1 MQEISGYVGKLCTFR
16 ARRRSAAEKRVL
28 LPMQRHISSID
39 GVSRLKYVQ
48 EFTEA
53 FKSYQRPISSDEL
66 LRFCRDSDILL
77 ISDFHALDAC
87 QHFLAQLLERLARGD
102 RRLVLLLET
111 VFTRDQHILD
121 EWQAGTIGDRELRK
135 RLRFDLDWGYEWEPF
150 LSTLKAARALGI
162 PLRGCDCWPRG
173 NVRRIAQRD
182 RHAADCIATVRSTN
196 PTALLLVMFGESHL
210 APNHLPQR
218 LRERLP
224 VDRVHSI
231 LQNIDAL
238 YFRAAGELHE
248 QVETLQVDSQTA
260 AVFNAT
266 PVEKWQSYRMWL
278 ARWRSQRCGEGDF
291 TPAVYDLIDA
301 LLGFFHIERYRDDD
315 AGNRYF
321 VDCYPE
327 VVRVSSLWRARR
339 IFERRHLSQSRSEQA
354 FKCLLESGV
363 AYIPELNLLAI
374 HQMRMQPVAQAV
386 AAFVH
391 HACRDFAE
399 SAPAWLSQGR
409 EDALYART
417 MENALVDFGARIL
430 YPSHPLSEEED
441 IFALYAQPR
450 EEIEASTLLPYR
462 DYMHMLDCVMLHRD
476 YERHPRSYAVKPW
489 MLQEFLE
496 GAVST
501 LELLAQH
508 LGALLGADL
517 YRAYLAGRLSRRAA
531 RSLFFRKLASENAR
545 KVYFA
550 TVKRI
555 RPRRV
560 ERLVA

>member
-1 MQEISGYVGKLCTFR
+1 MGKLCTFR

-28 LPMQRHISSID
+28 LPIQRHISSID

-53 FKSYQRPISSDEL
+53 FKSYQRPISFEEL
-66 LRFCRDSDILL
+66 LRFCLETDILL
-77 ISDFHALDAC
+77 VSDFHALDTC
-87 QHFLAQLLERLARGD
+87 QDFLAALVEQLARGE

-121 EWQAGTIGDRELRK
+121 EWQAGMIADRELRK

-150 LSTLKAARALGI
+150 LNTLKAARARTI
-162 PLRGCDCWPRG
+162 PVYGCDCWPRG

-182 RHAADCIATVRSTN
+182 RHAADCVANIRSTH
-196 PTALLLVMFGESHL
+196 PTALVLVMFGESHL

-224 VDRVHSI
+224 GERVHSV
-231 LQNIDAL
+231 LQNVDAL
-238 YFRAAGELHE
+238 YFRAAGELHR
-248 QVETLQVDSQTA
+248 QVEALQVDSQTA

-278 ARWRSQRCGEGDF
+278 ARWRSQRRGGGDF

-301 LLGFFHIERYRDDD
+301 LLAFLHIERYADDD
-315 AGNRYF
+315 VGTRYF

-339 IFERRHLSQSRSEQA
+339 IFERRHLPQTRVDQV
-354 FKCLLESGV
+354 FKCLLETGV
-363 AYIPELNLLAI
+363 TYVPELNLLTI
-374 HQMRMQPVAQAV
+374 YQMRMQPVAQAV

-399 SAPAWLSQGR
+399 TDPSWPTQER
-409 EDALYART
+409 EDAFYARAL
-417 MENALVDFGARIL
+417 EYALVDFGARIL

-450 EEIEASTLLPYR
+450 EEVEATTLLSYR

-476 YERHPRSYAVKPW
+476 YELHTRSYTAKPW

-496 GAVST
+496 GGVST
-501 LELLAQH
+501 LELLTQH

-517 YRAYLAGRLSRRAA
+517 YRAYLAGRFSRRAS
-531 RSLFFRKLASENAR
+531 RSLFFRKLNEGNVQD
-545 KVYFA
+545 VYFA

-555 RPRRV
+555 RQRRT
-560 ERLVA
+560 ERSAA